1 MDYILQYPLTE
12 DDVDFINRSSIEIE
26 IHNPEVVGNDS
37 GWCDMD
43 TGCRIVTKCDRA
55 IFRNVGEPDLL
66 MLKLK
71 FNDRLKL
78 LHDGLKSIYAV
89 D

>member
-1 MDYILQYPLTE
+1 MDYLLQYPLTE
-12 DDVDFINRSSIEIE
+12 DDVDFINKSSIEIE
-26 IHNPEVVGNDS
+26 IHNPDVVGNDS

-43 TGCRIVTKCDRA
+43 TGCRIITKRDRA
-55 IFRNVGEPDLL
+55 IFRNVSEPDLL

-71 FNDRLKL
+71 FDYRLKQ
-78 LHDGLKSIYAV
+78 LHDDLKTIYNV